1 MAGETNLKKPG
12 IAHLLEGLIT
22 EQYSYIQDEKM
33 RVTNLIHGVSLA
45 LAVCFVQTPAFGQQA
60 TWQPDT
66 TIEIVAPAGPG
77 GGWDQTARAIQRTV
91 TEDKLVKRNVIV
103 SNKPGGGGATGWTYL
118 KGKEGNAH
126 FLAVNSSLVLLNNL
140 LGSSKLSYQ
149 DFTPLAMLTTEW
161 ISVAVKADSP
171 IKSGKELMEAL
182 RKDPGSLTIG
192 VGPSLGN
199 NDHLSFIRVARQS
212 GVDVSKLKWVV
223 FEGAGGDVVM
233 SVLGGHVGFVTTAL
247 SETLAQHK
255 AGKLRVLAITADKR
269 LDTLPDV
276 PTWKEQGVDL
286 VFPHWRGIMGPPGM
300 TPQQIAYWDDIL
312 SQTVQ
317 KPGFKKTIENL
328 NGQVYYKNS
337 AEFKRFLDDQNA
349 ALGPLIE
356 QLGLK
361 KQ

>member
-1 MAGETNLKKPG
+1 MNRRAFAVGTAL
-12 IAHLLEGLIT
+12 
-22 EQYSYIQDEKM
+22 
-33 RVTNLIHGVSLA
+33 LA
-45 LAVCFVQTPAFGQQA
+45 LAAA
-60 TWQPDT
+60 TGVSAQPKPWAPDT
-66 TIEIVAPAGPG
+66 TIEIIAPAGPG
-77 GGWDQTARAIQRTV
+77 GGWDLTARAIQRTAS
-91 TEDKLVKRNVIV
+91 EDKVVAKNIIV
-103 SNKPGGGGATGWTYL
+103 SNKPGGGGAVGWTYL

-140 LGSSKLSYQ
+140 LGSSQLTYK

-171 IKSGKELMEAL
+171 YKTGKDLLDAL
-182 RKDPGSLTIG
+182 RKDPGVVTIG

-199 NDHLSFIRVARQS
+199 NDHLSFIRIAQKF

-233 SVLGGHVGFVTTAL
+233 NLLGGHVGFVTTAL
-247 SETLAQHK
+247 SETITQHK
-255 AGKLRVLAITADKR
+255 AGKIRILGVTADR
-269 LDTLPDV
+269 RVDVLPDV
-276 PTWKEQGVDL
+276 PTWKEQGVDM

-300 TPQQIAYWDDIL
+300 TPAQIKSWDDALASIV
-312 SQTVQ
+312 S
-317 KPGFKKTIENL
+317 KPSFKKTIESL

-337 AEFKRFLDDQNA
+337 AEFKAFLDEQNA

-361 KQ
+361 KK